1 MFSRSLFFFSALFFQ
16 TACTTFSRHETSG
29 YSAHGPAQILVERNS
44 MLSGTS
50 TESSP
55 DLKHRL
61 KNMENTLR
69 SKKEMEQYAKV
80 VPYFKNETERLE
92 FLALEDYEARQ
103 QWLADKNFP
112 ERSKQINDKMQGLV
126 DTQDIAVGMPQ
137 PLVKKAWGEPEQVEI
152 AGQPQLKNE
161 KWRYSRYVS
170 STYGYKLEKKYVY
183 FEAGKVVAWDTE

>member
-1 MFSRSLFFFSALFFQ
+1 MFSRFYILVYFILIQ
-16 TACTTFSRHETSG
+16 TGCSVFSRHETSG
-29 YSAHGPAQILVERNS
+29 YSAQAPPQILVERNS
-44 MLSGTS
+44 KSGS
-50 TESSP
+50 SSPENSP

-92 FLALEDYEARQ
+92 FLALEDYESRQ
-103 QWLADKNFP
+103 RWLAVQNFA

-126 DTQDIAVGMPQ
+126 DAQDIALGMPQ